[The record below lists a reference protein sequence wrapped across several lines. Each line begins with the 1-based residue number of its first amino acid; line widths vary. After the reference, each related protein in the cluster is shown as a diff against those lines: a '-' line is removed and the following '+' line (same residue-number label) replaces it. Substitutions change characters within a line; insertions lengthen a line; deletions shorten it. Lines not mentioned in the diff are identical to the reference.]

1 MASNTVAFSSSSS
14 SLLQVVVKSSKK
26 RSPLR
31 GKTCVAMAGKP
42 FEVPKK
48 YTKVQPMGGRVLIK
62 IAETERE
69 TKGGVLLTEG
79 SQQKPTSGKSCVDVL
94 YGNFCVFSLSLLC
107 LSYVFRRRRRLFPL
121 RILSADILL
130 LLLGDVEAIGDDVH
144 GVKPGQTVLYNKFG
158 IGADD
163 MILNKEEFTMLRE
176 LDLIGTFPRSNAS
189 VDDIPNLEPLGDR
202 LILTLKDAE
211 MQTKG
216 GILLT
221 SGSQEKPVQ
230 GTVSKVGPG
239 AWDEEKKALKPMNV
253 KVGQEVVYFKYA
265 GDQMQDG
272 EGKKYVVLHESD
284 VLAVLD

>member
-1 MASNTVAFSSSSS
+1 M
-14 SLLQVVVKSSKK
+14 
-26 RSPLR
+26 
-31 GKTCVAMAGKP
+31 
-42 FEVPKK
+42 
-48 YTKVQPMGGRVLIK
+48 IK

-69 TKGGVLLTEG
+69 TKGGVLLTGG
-79 SQQKPTSGKSCVDVL
+79 SQQKPTS
-94 YGNFCVFSLSLLC
+94 
-107 LSYVFRRRRRLFPL
+107 
-121 RILSADILL
+121 
-130 LLLGDVEAIGDDVH
+130 GDVEAIGDDVH

-163 MILNKEEFTMLRE
+163 MILNNEEFTMLRE

>member
-1 MASNTVAFSSSSS
+1 
-14 SLLQVVVKSSKK
+14 
-26 RSPLR
+26 
-31 GKTCVAMAGKP
+31 MAGAP
-42 FEVPKK
+42 FEVPAK
-48 YTKVQPMGGRVLIK
+48 YTKATPMGGRVLIK

-79 SQQKPTSGKSCVDVL
+79 SQQKPTSG
-94 YGNFCVFSLSLLC
+94 
-107 LSYVFRRRRRLFPL
+107 
-121 RILSADILL
+121 
-130 LLLGDVEAIGDDVH
+130 DVEAIANDVH

-163 MILNKEEFTMLRE
+163 LILNKEEFTMIRE

-189 VDDIPNLEPLGDR
+189 VDDIPDLEPLGDR
-202 LILTLKDAE
+202 LILKLQDAE

-239 AWDEEKKALKPMNV
+239 AWDEEKKAVKPMTKKKRFGIISAISCSSCHV
-253 KVGQEVVYFKYA
+253 LPCSSWMKRSYA
-265 GDQMQDG
+265 LSSSSCSTSSVSNNG
-272 EGKKYVVLHESD
+272 
-284 VLAVLD
+284 

>member
-1 MASNTVAFSSSSS
+1 M
-14 SLLQVVVKSSKK
+14 
-26 RSPLR
+26 
-31 GKTCVAMAGKP
+31 
-42 FEVPKK
+42 
-48 YTKVQPMGGRVLIK
+48 
-62 IAETERE
+62 
-69 TKGGVLLTEG
+69 
-79 SQQKPTSGKSCVDVL
+79 
-94 YGNFCVFSLSLLC
+94 
-107 LSYVFRRRRRLFPL
+107 
-121 RILSADILL
+121 RILSADIFFLSLL
-130 LLLGDVEAIGDDVH
+130 LLLSGDVEAIGDDVH

-163 MILNKEEFTMLRE
+163 MILNNEEFTMLRE